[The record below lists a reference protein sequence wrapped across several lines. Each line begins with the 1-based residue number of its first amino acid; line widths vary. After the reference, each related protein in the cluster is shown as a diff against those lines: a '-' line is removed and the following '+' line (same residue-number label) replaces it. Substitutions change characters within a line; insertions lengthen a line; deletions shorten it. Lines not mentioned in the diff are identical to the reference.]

1 MSPSS
6 LQFAWQNPFSSH
18 QSRKDCYILSKIMG
32 THSYR
37 PTWISPKDVYQG
49 VLMAVCRTL
58 LGSHSHGRDSLIWI
72 KDLIIIV
79 LFFSSQQIGPKWEH
93 VVDKCSRG
101 RYQPLLLLYTNPNAS
116 PINIDTAP
124 KKKVMA
130 PGFGTPSKGLY
141 FWQTLIFFCDCG
153 LHCGNKN
160 QGSMRFIEHL
170 GSLVSFYLCFMDKR
184 LGRKLTLF
192 KVPLLCPL
200 YKLNNVVWMDL
211 SFFFS
216 FLKGLIGL
224 CSLLINEQKIFNKIM
239 CSKRC
244 HL

>member
-1 MSPSS
+1 MFTWALSATVVTLHKP
-6 LQFAWQNPFSSH
+6 QR
-18 QSRKDCYILSKIMG
+18 QSDQHWYGSKEK
-32 THSYR
+32 SYGPWFWNSFQR
-37 PTWISPKDVYQG
+37 S
-49 VLMAVCRTL
+49 VLLA
-58 LGSHSHGRDSLIWI
+58 
-72 KDLIIIV
+72 
-79 LFFSSQQIGPKWEH
+79 
-93 VVDKCSRG
+93 
-101 RYQPLLLLYTNPNAS
+101 N
-116 PINIDTAP
+116 
-124 KKKVMA
+124 
-130 PGFGTPSKGLY
+130 LY
-141 FWQTLIFFCDCG
+141 FFFFFCDCG

-170 GSLVSFYLCFMDKR
+170 GSLVSFYLSFMDKR

-211 SFFFS
+211 SSFFS

>member
-1 MSPSS
+1 M
-6 LQFAWQNPFSSH
+6 
-18 QSRKDCYILSKIMG
+18 
-32 THSYR
+32 
-37 PTWISPKDVYQG
+37 
-49 VLMAVCRTL
+49 
-58 LGSHSHGRDSLIWI
+58 
-72 KDLIIIV
+72 
-79 LFFSSQQIGPKWEH
+79 FFFSQQIGPKWEH

-116 PINIDTAP
+116 PISIDTAP

-141 FWQTLIFFCDCG
+141 FWQAFFFFFCDCG

-160 QGSMRFIEHL
+160 QSSVRFIEHL
-170 GSLVSFYLCFMDKR
+170 GSLVLFYLSFMDKL

-200 YKLNNVVWMDL
+200 YKLNNKAWMGL
-211 SFFFS
+211 SIFFF
-216 FLKGLIGL
+216 FLERFNRIMY
-224 CSLLINEQKIFNKIM
+224 SLLINEQKIFNKII

-244 HL
+244 RL